1 MQAEFGDVFQ
11 YWAGPLRMIGI
22 CNIEDIQHVFSHRH
36 IYEQGNVR
44 TQHHALLIPG
54 SIIAN
59 VEVLR
64 FGPPVSFT
72 VRNVTTDDRLP
83 VCGAQLY
90 KGDEVMINIYNLT
103 RDKRYW
109 KIDPDLFYPE
119 RFQGEDKDHHPY
131 ASIPFGGGHRQC
143 IGQDLARLALKAIT
157 ARLMQHVTFG
167 GDGPEVNAGGH
178 SSRITLT
185 PKNVGVTITFD

>member
-1 MQAEFGDVFQ
+1 MSKNPRVQAKIKAELGD
-11 YWAGPLRMIGI
+11 
-22 CNIEDIQHVFSHRH
+22 NKHQHLSV
-36 IYEQGNVR
+36 EQLDSLEYLNCVL
-44 TQHHALLIPG
+44 Q
-54 SIIAN
+54 
-59 VEVLR
+59 EVLR

-83 VCGAQLY
+83 VCGAQLH

-167 GDGPEVNAGGH
+167 DGGPEVNAGGH
-178 SSRITLT
+178 SWKITLT